1 MEVLRETKIETD
13 RFEIGDRILV
23 KFKNEEHYATAIQRE
38 ENGALFLLDDCL
50 DKPQPMNKER
60 TTEGGYEA
68 SYMRKYLQD
77 ISGELPEELKSRIV
91 KTEDGD
97 LLRLL
102 SLREV
107 FGLDED
113 YEDTEGQIPWMADR
127 RHRVTVMKDANYAH
141 WWLRDVV
148 SASYFARVNGHGGAH
163 CGSASGAWVGVRP
176 AFAISDL

>member
-1 MEVLRETKIETD
+1 MEVLRETKIEMD

-38 ENGALFLLDDCL
+38 ENGALFLLDECM
-50 DKPQPMNKER
+50 DKPQPMNRER
-60 TTEGGYEA
+60 TTEGGYEG
-68 SYMRKYLQD
+68 SYTRKYLQD
-77 ISGELPEELKSRIV
+77 ISEELPEELKSRII

-97 LLRLL
+97 MLRLL

-113 YEDTEGQIPWMADR
+113 YEETEGQIPWMADR
-127 RHRVTVMKDANYAH
+127 QHRVTVMKDEEYAN

-148 SASYFARVNGHGGAH
+148 SASDFARVTGGGLAD
-163 CGSASGAWVGVRP
+163 CLDASAAWVGVRP
-176 AFAISDL
+176 AFALSDL